1 MATGNSN
8 SMIGC
13 TFTSCLSEKKDEFL
27 KRKEKQSNIK
37 IEASHNLWT
46 TNNILSTSNT
56 QNVLNRTN
64 FNLRGHKNDV
74 ITIFI
79 F

>member
-1 MATGNSN
+1 MN
-8 SMIGC
+8 
-13 TFTSCLSEKKDEFL
+13 FFFHFFL
-27 KRKEKQSNIK
+27 VVEINIK

>member
-1 MATGNSN
+1 
-8 SMIGC
+8 MIGC

-37 IEASHNLWT
+37 IEASHNLRT
-46 TNNILSTSNT
+46 TNDNYNNILSTNNT
-56 QNVLNRTN
+56 QNFLNRTN

-74 ITIFI
+74 IIIFI
-79 F
+79 LIF